1 VAQGLSEMSFRTLT
15 CENGVRISEFEPH
28 LRHDVQS

>member
-15 CENGVRISEFEPH
+15 CENDVRISGFEPH
-28 LRHDVQS
+28 LQHDAQS

>member
-15 CENGVRISEFEPH
+15 CENGVRISGIEPH
-28 LRHDVQS
+28 LRHHIQC